1 MRTIKQIRSFA
12 TEDILNLIR
21 DNDLTDLNTFLVLNG
36 GTGVGKTVAVM
47 TQVKNELEKKF
58 ECPQKMLVV
67 ESRTATTIQ
76 LRVAYTDKIET
87 FGGIDVCQRI
97 RFMRL
102 IEEGLKH
109 YDWIVIDECHGLFS
123 EASFAEDAEFIADWI
138 KTKRENTH
146 IIFIT
151 ANDEYF
157 NALSTKYFPN
167 DYNFIYLFPDFT
179 RYISYTYVKQIQ
191 FIKTNKTES
200 AIDFMRQKLIGK
212 KGIIFLKK
220 ASDVKDWFFKL
231 MAEGVR
237 VGLVVSQA
245 NETECSLT
253 KPQRQAAQ
261 NFAIDVSNGRA
272 GFTMADFCDMFDAM
286 RVANEKES
294 LRQALADQRIPEDID
309 VLLATDT
316 IQEGISIQSHI
327 DYIFIEGFTEVEVRQ
342 KLGRFRGNLNLLYII
357 FNSSAATSYY
367 SKNLEIFEKLR
378 SLSQVER
385 AEFYGAQIASK
396 SSISFLVKK
405 ENFNGGE
412 PQYEINLPALLDL
425 EYEFQRC
432 KELIHSPQTAIQEF
446 YSYPLL
452 EGKVDVLEY
461 EEIRKEN
468 NENTIYAIA
477 KEFAGKPLKGKI
489 QEDFVKKFADCN
501 LRDES
506 GRKIQ
511 TFTKACNAVRKIGI
525 EIKDKQANQ
534 KDLKEWSG
542 ILSKI
547 REKYK
552 VIVIDEN
559 A

>member
-1 MRTIKQIRSFA
+1 MRTIKQIHSFA

-21 DNDLTDLNTFLVLNG
+21 ENDLTDLDTFLVLNG

-47 TQVKNELEKKF
+47 TQVKDELEKKF
-58 ECPQKMLVV
+58 RCPQKMLVV

-87 FGGIDVCQRI
+87 FSGIDVCQRI

-102 IEEGLKH
+102 IEEGLQH

-123 EASFAEDAEFIADWI
+123 EASFAEDAEFIANWI

-167 DYNFIYLFPDFT
+167 NYNFIYLFPDFT

-191 FIKTNKTES
+191 FIKTNKTEN

-231 MAEGVR
+231 MAEGIKA
-237 VGLVVSQA
+237 GLVVSQA

-253 KPQRQAAQ
+253 KTQRLTAQ
-261 NFAIDVSNGRA
+261 NFAIDISNGRT

-286 RVANEKES
+286 RVANGKES
-294 LRQALADQRIPEDID
+294 LRQALAEQRIPEDID

-316 IQEGISIQSHI
+316 IQEGISIQSQI

-367 SKNLEIFEKLR
+367 SKNLEIFEKLK
-378 SLSQVER
+378 SLSQVEK
-385 AEFYGAQIASK
+385 AEFYGAQVASK
-396 SSISFLVKK
+396 SSISFLIKR
-405 ENFNGGE
+405 ENNSGKE

-432 KELIHSPQTAIQEF
+432 RELIYSPQTAIQEF

-452 EGKVDVLEY
+452 EGEVSILEY
-461 EEIRKEN
+461 EDIKKEN
-468 NENTIYAIA
+468 NENTILTIA
-477 KEFAGKPLKGKI
+477 REFAGKPLKGEI
-489 QEDFVKKFADCN
+489 QKEFIQRFTDYN

-506 GRKIQ
+506 RRKVE
-511 TFTKACNAVRKIGI
+511 TFTRACNMMREAGIKI
-525 EIKDKQANQ
+525 EERQANQ
-534 KDLKEWSG
+534 KDLKEWKG
-542 ILSKI
+542 ILTKV

-552 VIVIDEN
+552 TITVD
-559 A
+559 ADA

>member
-1 MRTIKQIRSFA
+1 MRTIKQIHSFT

-21 DNDLTDLNTFLVLNG
+21 ENDLTDLDTFLVLNG

-47 TQVKNELEKKF
+47 TQVKDELEKKF
-58 ECPQKMLVV
+58 KCPQKMLVV

-87 FGGIDVCQRI
+87 FSGIDVCQRI

-102 IEEGLKH
+102 IEEGLQH

-123 EASFAEDAEFIADWI
+123 EASFAEDAEFIANWI

-167 DYNFIYLFPDFT
+167 NYNFIYLFPDFT

-191 FIKTNKTES
+191 FIKTNKTEN

-231 MAEGVR
+231 MAEGIKA
-237 VGLVVSQA
+237 GLVVSQA

-253 KPQRQAAQ
+253 KMQRLTAQ
-261 NFAIDVSNGRA
+261 NFAIDISNGRT

-286 RVANEKES
+286 RIASGKES

-316 IQEGISIQSHI
+316 IQEGISIQSKI

-367 SKNLEIFEKLR
+367 SKNLEIFEKLK
-378 SLSQVER
+378 SLSQVEK
-385 AEFYGAQIASK
+385 AEFYGAQVASK
-396 SSISFLVKK
+396 SSISFLIKR
-405 ENFNGGE
+405 ENNGGKE

-432 KELIHSPQTAIQEF
+432 RELIYSPQTAIQEF

-452 EGKVDVLEY
+452 EGEVSILEY
-461 EEIRKEN
+461 EDIKKEN
-468 NENTIYAIA
+468 NENTIHAIA
-477 KEFAGKPLKGKI
+477 KEFAGKPLKGEI
-489 QEDFVKKFADCN
+489 QKEF
-501 LRDES
+501 
-506 GRKIQ
+506 IQ
-511 TFTKACNAVRKIGI
+511 RFIDYNIQDDSRRRIDTFTKACNAIKKAGI

-534 KDLKEWSG
+534 KDLKEWKG
-542 ILSKI
+542 ILTKA

-552 VIVIDEN
+552 TITVD
-559 A
+559 ADA

>member
-1 MRTIKQIRSFA
+1 MRTIKQIHSFA

-21 DNDLTDLNTFLVLNG
+21 ENDLTDLNTFLVLNG

-47 TQVKNELEKKF
+47 TQVKDELEKKF
-58 ECPQKMLVV
+58 KCPQKMLVV

-87 FGGIDVCQRI
+87 FSGIDVCQRI

-102 IEEGLKH
+102 IEEGLQH

-123 EASFAEDAEFIADWI
+123 EASFAEDAEFIANWI
-138 KTKRENTH
+138 RTKRENTH

-167 DYNFIYLFPDFT
+167 NYNFIYLFPDFT

-191 FIKTNKTES
+191 FIKTNKTEN

-231 MAEGVR
+231 MAEGIKA
-237 VGLVVSQA
+237 GLVVSQA

-253 KPQRQAAQ
+253 KIQRLTAQ
-261 NFAIDVSNGRA
+261 NFAIDISNGRT

-286 RVANEKES
+286 RIASGKES

-316 IQEGISIQSHI
+316 IQEGISIQSKI

-342 KLGRFRGNLNLLYII
+342 KLGRFRGNLDLLYII

-367 SKNLEIFEKLR
+367 SKNLEIFEKLK
-378 SLSQVER
+378 SLSQVEK
-385 AEFYGAQIASK
+385 AEFYGAQVASK
-396 SSISFLVKK
+396 SSISFLIKR
-405 ENFNGGE
+405 ESNGSKE

-432 KELIHSPQTAIQEF
+432 RELIYSPQTAIQEF

-452 EGKVDVLEY
+452 EGEVSILEY
-461 EEIRKEN
+461 EDIKKEN
-468 NENTIYAIA
+468 NENTIHTIA
-477 KEFAGKPLKGKI
+477 KEFAGKPLKGEI
-489 QEDFVKKFADCN
+489 QKEFIQRFIDYNIQDNA
-501 LRDES
+501 R
-506 GRKIQ
+506 RKID
-511 TFTKACNAVRKIGI
+511 TFAKACNAMKKAGI

-534 KDLKEWSG
+534 KDLKEWNG
-542 ILSKI
+542 ILTKA

-552 VIVIDEN
+552 TITVD
-559 A
+559 ADA

>member
-1 MRTIKQIRSFA
+1 MRTIKQIHSFA

-21 DNDLTDLNTFLVLNG
+21 ENDLTDLNTFLVLNG

-47 TQVKNELEKKF
+47 TQVKDELEKKF
-58 ECPQKMLVV
+58 KCPQKMLVV

-87 FGGIDVCQRI
+87 FSGIDVCQRI

-102 IEEGLKH
+102 IEEGLQH

-123 EASFAEDAEFIADWI
+123 EASFAEDAEFIANWI
-138 KTKRENTH
+138 RTKRENTH

-167 DYNFIYLFPDFT
+167 NYNFIYLFPDFT

-191 FIKTNKTES
+191 FIKTNKTEN

-231 MAEGVR
+231 MAEGIKA
-237 VGLVVSQA
+237 GLVVSQA

-253 KPQRQAAQ
+253 KMQRLTAQ
-261 NFAIDVSNGRA
+261 NFAIDISNGRT

-286 RVANEKES
+286 RITNGKES

-316 IQEGISIQSHI
+316 IQEGISIQSQI

-367 SKNLEIFEKLR
+367 SKNLEIFEKLK
-378 SLSQVER
+378 SLSQVEK
-385 AEFYGAQIASK
+385 AEFYGAQVASK
-396 SSISFLVKK
+396 SSISFLIKR
-405 ENFNGGE
+405 ENNGSKE

-432 KELIHSPQTAIQEF
+432 RELIYSPQTAIQEF

-452 EGKVDVLEY
+452 EGEVSILEY
-461 EEIRKEN
+461 EDIKKEN
-468 NENTIYAIA
+468 NENTILTIA
-477 KEFAGKPLKGKI
+477 KEFAGKPLKGEI
-489 QEDFVKKFADCN
+489 QKDFVQRFIDYNIQDSA
-501 LRDES
+501 R
-506 GRKIQ
+506 RKID
-511 TFTKACNAVRKIGI
+511 TFAKACTAMKKAGI

-534 KDLKEWSG
+534 KDLKEWNG
-542 ILSKI
+542 ILTKA

-552 VIVIDEN
+552 TITVD
-559 A
+559 ADA